1 MPRPRSTAPCT
12 APGCQRQSRAG
23 GLCHAHYQQ
32 RLRGRELRALEARVA
47 RVRLSSVRVTESCAA
62 ALLEAGR
69 ATGDPASVAASRILE
84 SWARGLLVAV
94 PRPPV

>member
-1 MPRPRSTAPCT
+1 MPRPRTTVTCT
-12 APGCQRQSRAG
+12 APGCSRQSRAG

-32 RLRGRELRALEARVA
+32 RARGRELRAIDARVA
-47 RVRLSSVRVTESCAA
+47 RIRLSSVRVSEATAA

-69 ATGDPASVAASRILE
+69 TTGDPASVAASRILE